1 MDVDIKRALQR
12 IAQTRVQR
20 CIRGALDAGAT
31 AAYDV
36 LAKYPPQEQGRKNP
50 PQTQRQR
57 RYLMWLARQGK
68 IPYRRTG
75 NLRQKLLIVK
85 PANDRREVKNTASYY
100 PYVWGSSDRAQARI
114 HAGVWPT
121 RRDAIAAVERETV
134 RALRALLRREGI
146 VQ

>member
-12 IAQTRVQR
+12 LSQARIYR

-36 LAKYPPQEQGRKNP
+36 LARYPPQVHGRRNP
-50 PQTQRQR
+50 PKTERQR

-75 NLRQKLLIVK
+75 NLRQKLLIIK
-85 PANDRREVKNTASYY
+85 PTDDRREVRNTASYY
-100 PYVWGSSDRAQARI
+100 PYVWGSRDRAQARI
-114 HAGVWPT
+114 HVGVWPT
-121 RRDAIAAVERETV
+121 RGDAIAAAERETA
-134 RALRALLRREGI
+134 RALRELLRREGM